1 MLLTEP
7 TRSSSQGISK
17 GYEGE
22 LERTVRT
29 LAWLS
34 QSTWQQIICNHSLLA
49 LFFYSRSNFQ
59 GTSVSL
65 EALASFGWVTSL
77 AGTRAGKVEQVIS
90 LLIRRPLLGSTITSR
105 LKIAEQ
111 KYFPRGKGNSFPT
124 VFSQQSARTRGLP
137 TPLWV
142 SLEADVLRTTNSH
155 ANSLEEDLP
164 SQAWR
169 WPWPQSV
176 SLFEA
181 LWETQMQKQPAKLHL
196 DSWPTKTEVI
206 LDWVF
211 CKSLSFG
218 VSVRH

>member
-111 KYFPRGKGNSFPT
+111 KYFPGGRGILSLQSSANSQQGREASQHPCEWAWKWMFWGPPT
-124 VFSQQSARTRGLP
+124 VMRIAWKRIYPVKLGGDHGHSQYLYSKPCER
-137 TPLWV
+137 
-142 SLEADVLRTTNSH
+142 LRCRSNQLSYTWIP
-155 ANSLEEDLP
+155 D
-164 SQAWR
+164 
-169 WPWPQSV
+169 PQ
-176 SLFEA
+176 
-181 LWETQMQKQPAKLHL
+181 KL
-196 DSWPTKTEVI
+196 
-206 LDWVF
+206 
-211 CKSLSFG
+211 
-218 VSVRH
+218 R